1 MQRLSSRPVL
11 NRSKNKLKVYSF
23 APPGICFDQSC
34 QQATDR
40 IFLAAIG
47 LPLLGLAA
55 ATSLTFLRQPD
66 PIGDNDN
73 IFEDPDTGAIFS
85 SADGIQP
92 ERDQRGSL
100 AFRAIGFTP
109 WPAEKDTNNEKIR
122 LLVGPVS
129 SDAATLT
136 KQYRTYAFS
145 KLQSTSKII
154 LITLPRPLG
163 IIFQEDPKTSRIF
176 IAQLIPG
183 SNADQL
189 HKTCKLSGSLDKA
202 PAPGDI
208 LRAVTCTNIVYRAGA
223 LLFGA
228 QKPGREIVVFG
239 ADDAGREGNPP
250 LPVPKVFGALKM
262 GLIEDGEVQVVLE
275 RTAVYEAK

>member
-1 MQRLSSRPVL
+1 
-11 NRSKNKLKVYSF
+11 
-23 APPGICFDQSC
+23 
-34 QQATDR
+34 
-40 IFLAAIG
+40 
-47 LPLLGLAA
+47 
-55 ATSLTFLRQPD
+55 LTFLRQPD
-66 PIGDNDN
+66 HIGDNDN

-109 WPAEKDTNNEKIR
+109 WPAEKDTIDEKIR

-129 SDAATLT
+129 SSAATPPT
-136 KQYRTYAFS
+136 KQYRTYTFS
-145 KLQSTSKII
+145 KLQSASKII

-163 IIFQEDPKTSRIF
+163 IIFQEDPKTSRIS

-262 GLIEDGEVQVVLE
+262 GLVEDGEVQVVLE
-275 RTAVYEAK
+275 RTAVYEPK